1 MDEKFYQILV
11 GVLVVVVIFS
21 LIKPASKTQNYNV
34 NVSTSTSAAADGLD
48 LQAVGALIKKTKDAE
63 DLEKLVNDKSV
74 GINNLDLNEDGNV
87 DYIKVTE
94 FGDDSAK
101 GFSLT
106 VEPVKG
112 EEQEVAT
119 IHLEK
124 SSDKQAS
131 VEVRGNRQIYGSNHY
146 YHSYFPIG
154 SLLLW
159 SYLWRPHPFYAS
171 PWGYGYYPSYYRSYP
186 RVGVSAYQ
194 NRTRTVTRGAGMK
207 PATTSSMK
215 SNIKSPKAGKTAS
228 SIKAPLKNPS
238 TSQKSFQ
245 KRNPSKSVRKGGF
258 GRGSRSGSRPSV
270 RSSSFGRSGG
280 FRGGK

>member
-1 MDEKFYQILV
+1 MGEKFYQILV
-11 GVLVVVVIFS
+11 GILVVVVIFS

-34 NVSTSTSAAADGLD
+34 NVSTSTSAANGLD

-63 DLEKLVNDKSV
+63 DLEKLINDKNQ

-106 VEPVKG
+106 VEPAKG

-124 SSDKQAS
+124 STNEQAS
-131 VEVRGNRQIYGSNHY
+131 VEVRGNQNIYGANHY
-146 YHSYFPIG
+146 YHSYLPIG

-171 PWGYGYYPSYYRSYP
+171 RWGYGYYPSYYRSYP
-186 RVGVSAYQ
+186 IVSASAYT
-194 NRTRTVTRGAGMK
+194 NRTRTVTQRSNMK
-207 PATTSSMK
+207 PATSSSMK

-258 GRGSRSGSRPSV
+258 GRGSRTGSKPSV